1 MTIVLILLVA
11 CLIYLLLEYLLH
23 QRNVAAIPV
32 RIHVNGTRGKSSVTR
47 LIAAGLRAGGIATFS
62 KTTGTAPRIV
72 LCDGR
77 ETPLVRPGG
86 RANIKEHISIF
97 RQAVEEGAQAIVI
110 ECMAIAPELQWICE
124 HQMVRSTHGLITNAR
139 EDHLDVMGPT
149 IVEVAQALSRT
160 IPHKSV
166 LFTAEKRFLP
176 VLLEKAEPL
185 GTKVVST
192 DPDGIPD
199 EIMSEFSY
207 VEHKENV
214 ALALALCESLRVKKE
229 VALQGMVK
237 TEPDP
242 GALKIYEIKYFER
255 EIKFINAFAANDRE
269 STLLIWERL
278 NIKPSDEKRHIVIVN
293 NRGDRP
299 QRSEQFGELIGK
311 ELLADYFILVGDS
324 TNATEQRVLSNG
336 LPLEKVVNLGRVKAQ
351 NIFEK
356 VLELTTRSSTVIGVG
371 NTGGLGQEIAT
382 YFRDRA
388 KV

>member
-47 LIAAGLRAGGIATFS
+47 LIAAGLRAGGIPTFS

-149 IVEVAQALSRT
+149 THEVAQALSRT

-324 TNATEQRVLSNG
+324 TNATEQRVLSKG

-351 NIFEK
+351 DIFEK